1 MTVPP
6 TAIVPHSPARVFWSS
21 LVCVGIVL
29 TLLSEA
35 STAVTKPAPLDPSS
49 ARTRKRLLL
58 VAGVFFLGLCV
69 CVATMIV
76 AIHRF
81 NTDNPRKLFAIKRV
95 YEREFAY
102 AGRPVRFV
110 DVFPAGTSTT
120 HKDGRASFNSP
131 ETPADAVDVVF
142 GNDEGGASPAA
153 RVRIPVQ
160 VPASVT
166 LPDLLAH
173 NDYLRVIRMVE
184 ATGTDTR
191 EVLAKME
198 RGEATTQ
205 PDRLLVVSRVPP
217 PLPTPEEMRTW
228 GSVWKKRWSFDI
240 YELMPDGTIRQERRL
255 RYPTGGPFKQA
266 KEGELQDNT
275 WQFAAALTTMPQEGG
290 IGPTVKLFNNA
301 LRAANIALPG
311 AMFCGLGLSLC
322 LAFAFA
328 PPKRVK

>member
-1 MTVPP
+1 
-6 TAIVPHSPARVFWSS
+6 
-21 LVCVGIVL
+21 
-29 TLLSEA
+29 
-35 STAVTKPAPLDPSS
+35 VTKSTPLDPTS

-58 VAGVFFLGLCV
+58 VAGLFFLGLIACV
-69 CVATMIV
+69 GVMIA

-81 NTDNPRKLFAIKRV
+81 NTENPRKLHAIKRV
-95 YEREFAY
+95 YERDFSY

-110 DVFPAGTSTT
+110 DVFPAGTPAT
-120 HKDGRASFNSP
+120 HKDGRPSFNSP
-131 ETPADAVDVVF
+131 ETPAEAVEIVF
-142 GNDEGGASPAA
+142 GDEATSASVPVA
-153 RVRIPVQ
+153 RVRVPVQ

-198 RGEATTQ
+198 RGEATEN

-217 PLPTPEEMRTW
+217 ALPTPEEMRTW

-301 LRAANIALPG
+301 LRAANLALPG

>member
-1 MTVPP
+1 M
-6 TAIVPHSPARVFWSS
+6 
-21 LVCVGIVL
+21 
-29 TLLSEA
+29 
-35 STAVTKPAPLDPSS
+35 TKPDTTTTTDVGETPAQR

-58 VAGVFFLGLCV
+58 IAGVFFLGLCA
-69 CVATMIV
+69 CVSVMIS

-81 NTDNPRKLFAIKRV
+81 NTDNPRRLYAIKRV
-95 YEREFAY
+95 YEREFTF
-102 AGRPVRFV
+102 AGRPVRFE
-110 DVFPAGTSTT
+110 DVFPAGTPST
-120 HKDGRASFNSP
+120 HKDGRKSFNSP
-131 ETPADAVDVVF
+131 ETPADAVDLIYGDEAGVV
-142 GNDEGGASPAA
+142 APARA
-153 RVRIPVQ
+153 RINVQ

-166 LPDLLAH
+166 LPDMLAH

-198 RGEATTQ
+198 RGEATSN
-205 PDRLLVVSRVPP
+205 PDRLLVVARIPP
-217 PLPTPEEMRTW
+217 ALPTAEELRTW
-228 GSVWKKRWSFDI
+228 GNVWKKRWSFDI
-240 YELMPDGTIRQERRL
+240 WELMPDGTIRQERRL

-328 PPKRVK
+328 PPKRTR